1 MQSMSYLDK
10 REGLPPCSDE
20 FLNQVFESYYCSK
33 IKRQAD
39 EILSLK
45 IQLQQLRREQG
56 EPELEIKN
64 IMPVRSYCG
73 QDFDEQEQEQEFAD
87 DVFYN
92 IGAAM
97 VAQSEQ
103 MNRARI
109 PMEDMVYDGDE
120 AEAEVQEDRADK
132 YNASC
137 KMQNLAI
144 FLKHHYDMEQ
154 CNEDNMLECVPLKR
168 SACGDHEKECV
179 EWLMSDEATY
189 WFLELFQRP
198 WFLELFQRPVQKREE
213 ILKEARAEVED
224 AIQRTSSLAFCED
237 DEE

>member
-45 IQLQQLRREQG
+45 IQLRQLRREQG

-64 IMPVRSYCG
+64 MMPVRSYCG
-73 QDFDEQEQEQEFAD
+73 QEFDEQEQEQEFAD

-92 IGAAM
+92 IGAAI
-97 VAQSEQ
+97 VAQSEHQ
-103 MNRARI
+103 TTHEEMNRARI
-109 PMEDMVYDGDE
+109 PMEDMVYDGY
-120 AEAEVQEDRADK
+120 EAEVQEDRADK
-132 YNASC
+132 YNASHE
-137 KMQNLAI
+137 MQNIAI

-198 WFLELFQRPVQKREE
+198 LQKREE

>member
-1 MQSMSYLDK
+1 
-10 REGLPPCSDE
+10 
-20 FLNQVFESYYCSK
+20 
-33 IKRQAD
+33 
-39 EILSLK
+39 
-45 IQLQQLRREQG
+45 
-56 EPELEIKN
+56 
-64 IMPVRSYCG
+64 
-73 QDFDEQEQEQEFAD
+73 
-87 DVFYN
+87 
-92 IGAAM
+92 
-97 VAQSEQ
+97 
-103 MNRARI
+103 
-109 PMEDMVYDGDE
+109 
-120 AEAEVQEDRADK
+120 
-132 YNASC
+132 
-137 KMQNLAI
+137 MQNIAI

-198 WFLELFQRPVQKREE
+198 LQKREE